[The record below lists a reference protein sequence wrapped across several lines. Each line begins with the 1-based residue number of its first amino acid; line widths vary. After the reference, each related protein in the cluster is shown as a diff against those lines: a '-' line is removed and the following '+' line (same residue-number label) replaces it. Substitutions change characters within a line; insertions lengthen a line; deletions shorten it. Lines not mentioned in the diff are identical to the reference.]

1 MNNPPTQSDGLA
13 SIDREP
19 QGHSDSPGRSRRA
32 SWWRG
37 PARRSTR
44 RLTIIGIGA
53 LAVVLTW
60 LPSVVEHA
68 GAQSYWEPGQLTS
81 WAYVIGEAYP
91 LQIPVP
97 VGSSTADVQV
107 VDADLGDAD
116 GLTSSCTSPSVAP
129 CPAPDASIES
139 SVAAI
144 HAYGGKALCYMEVG
158 SAENYRSDY
167 SEFSSSIIGDTMQ
180 GYSDEQYIDI
190 NDLNSP
196 AGPSGLTLGQIMINR
211 INLCRE
217 EGFDGIET
225 DIDDSYTDSTGFS
238 ISLSDEETYMSWIAD
253 EAHSLGLAWF
263 LKNGINDDSF
273 ISDMQPLAQ
282 GTVNEQCWQYSECS
296 ALEPFVQAGKPI
308 LNVEYDGVAES
319 TLCPEAN
326 AFPMSSI
333 SANVNLTGSLDY
345 GCWQYGS
352 ESSEPTTGCAH
363 DCCAHDCCAHDCC
376 AHDCCAHDCCAHD
389 CCAHDCCAHD
399 CSRPRLLRPR
409 LLRPRL
415 LRPRLLR
422 PRLLHWR
429 YGHVRAAGIFERRR
443 LVRDVVGFG
452 YHHHDGGGGDGGG
465 VTGGGG
471 SRGGGGSGFG
481 GGSGGGGGSGF
492 TGGSGGGGG
501 GSGESAGGQVVE
513 EEAVSGIP
521 PLALPQPLISPD
533 FI

>member
-1 MNNPPTQSDGLA
+1 MNNPPTQSDGLG

-19 QGHSDSPGRSRRA
+19 QGHSDSPGRSRSA

-53 LAVVLTW
+53 LAVVATW

-196 AGPSGLTLGQIMINR
+196 AGPTGLTLGQIMINR

-263 LKNGINDDSF
+263 LKNGINNDSF
-273 ISDMQPLAQ
+273 VSDMQPLAQ
-282 GTVNEQCWQYSECS
+282 GTVNEQCWEYSECS
-296 ALEPFVQAGKPI
+296 ALQPFVQAGKPI
-308 LNVEYDGVAES
+308 LNVEYNGVAES

-326 AFPMSSI
+326 AFPMASI

-345 GCWQYGS
+345 GCWQYGN
-352 ESSEPTTGCAH
+352 ESSEPTTGTPTTAPPTT
-363 DCCAHDCCAHDCC
+363 APPTTAPPTT
-376 AHDCCAHDCCAHD
+376 APPTTAPPTTAPPTT
-389 CCAHDCCAHD
+389 APPTTAPPTTAPPTTAPPTTAPPTTAPPTTA
-399 CSRPRLLRPR
+399 PRD
-409 LLRPRL
+409 
-415 LRPRLLR
+415 
-422 PRLLHWR
+422 WW
-429 YGHVRAAGIFERRR
+429 YGHVRAPRIFERRGF
-443 LVRDVVGFG
+443 VRDV
-452 YHHHDGGGGDGGG
+452 
-465 VTGGGG
+465 
-471 SRGGGGSGFG
+471 RLR
-481 GGSGGGGGSGF
+481 
-492 TGGSGGGGG
+492 
-501 GSGESAGGQVVE
+501 E
-513 EEAVSGIP
+513 P
-521 PLALPQPLISPD
+521 SP
-533 FI
+533 